1 MSNEP
6 SIVITGASTGIGR
19 ACAERFDQRGWRV
32 FAGVRKET
40 DAAALNQATSERTT
54 PIMLD
59 VTRQETVDEAARLVT
74 EAVGETGLQ
83 GLVNNAGIG
92 VGGPVEGLDLEALRR
107 QFEVNVFG
115 QVRVSQAFLPLLRSG
130 NGRIVNMS
138 SIAGKVAQP
147 FMAPYC
153 GSKHALEALTDSM
166 REELKPWRIHVAAVE
181 PGVIKT
187 PIWDK
192 ARSQAAK
199 ALGEMPPQLEQ
210 LYGRATA
217 RLQEILEK
225 LPQRG
230 IPADRVADAVEH
242 AMTARRPRTR
252 YPVGTDAKIGIRLRR
267 MLGDRAFY
275 SVLGKLSG
283 RG

>member
-1 MSNEP
+1 MSHQP

-19 ACAERFDQRGWRV
+19 ACAERFDQLGWRV
-32 FAGVRKET
+32 FAGVRK
-40 DAAALNQATSERTT
+40 DADATALRQATSERMT
-54 PIMLD
+54 PLTLD
-59 VTRQETVDEAARLVT
+59 VTRQETIDAAARQVT
-74 EAVGETGLQ
+74 EAVGPAGLQ

-92 VGGPVEGLDLEALRR
+92 VGGPVEGLDLEALRH
-107 QFEVNVFG
+107 QFEVNLFG

-130 NGRIVNMS
+130 KGRIANMS

-153 GSKHALEALTDSM
+153 GSKHALEAFTDSM
-166 REELKPWRIHVAAVE
+166 REELKPWGIHVVAVE
-181 PGVIKT
+181 PGVIRT

-192 ARSQAAK
+192 ARSQA
-199 ALGEMPPQLEQ
+199 GESREAMSPRIQQ
-210 LYGRATA
+210 LYGKATV
-217 RLQEILEK
+217 RLQQVLQK
-225 LPQRG
+225 LPEKG

-242 AMTARRPRTR
+242 AMTASRPRTR

-267 MLGDRAFY
+267 LLGDRSFY
-275 SVLGKLSG
+275 WLMGKLTG

>member
-1 MSNEP
+1 VSNEQ

-19 ACAERFDQRGWRV
+19 ACAERFHQLGWRV
-32 FAGVRKET
+32 FAGVRKDT
-40 DAAALNQATSERTT
+40 DAAALREATSERTT

-59 VTRQETVDEAARLVT
+59 VTRQETIDEAARRVI
-74 EAVGETGLQ
+74 EAVGEAGLQ

-153 GSKHALEALTDSM
+153 GSKHALEAFTDSM
-166 REELKPWRIHVAAVE
+166 REELKPWGIHVAAVE

-192 ARSQAAK
+192 ARSQAGEAR
-199 ALGEMPPQLEQ
+199 GEMSPRLEQ
-210 LYGRATA
+210 LYGKATE
-217 RLQEILEK
+217 RLQDILEK
-225 LPQRG
+225 LPERG

-242 AMTARRPRTR
+242 AMTAPRPRTR

-267 MLGDRAFY
+267 VLGDRAFY
-275 SVLGKLSG
+275 SVMAKLTG